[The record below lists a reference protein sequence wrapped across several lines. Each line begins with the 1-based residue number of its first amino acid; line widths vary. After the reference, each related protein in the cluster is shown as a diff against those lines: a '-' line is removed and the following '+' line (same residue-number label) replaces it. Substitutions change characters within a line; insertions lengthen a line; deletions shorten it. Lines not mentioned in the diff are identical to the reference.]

1 MAPVQLSLDDWK
13 RALLQAK
20 VHTMRGIDGW
30 TTTELRM
37 IPDGYVLPLLELFQ
51 AVAEAGQWPRQL
63 SVWLVILLR
72 KSDAA
77 VADWSSLRPISVASL
92 TYRIWSRMC
101 TAHLMRHARTLS
113 LPFVAPHL
121 SARSIW
127 GWLGERIASQ
137 YRQRGSMAGLVL
149 DVVKCFNVLPRVIL
163 MAIMT
168 RLGFDPTTLRTW
180 SHQLSGLER
189 TLYLESCVY
198 GSSTSSTGVPE
209 GDPLSV
215 VAMFCMSLAFAFY
228 VSEHSPLL
236 PLAFADSW
244 ETLALSSRELIQAFP
259 VVEQFLTLCRLPVSV
274 QKCWVWAITPRGR
287 KTLRA
292 ARFQDNPTPVK
303 LQAKELGVDI
313 SYCHRRAAR
322 CRNQR
327 IKKGIARLAR
337 LSSLPAPVWRKTRL
351 LLSSVYPCA
360 LHGAE
365 TALVPKTV
373 LQRLRSKASRALF
386 GNHKGASPWLSCL
399 LGSYRCV
406 DPQFVLLIN
415 RVALFRQMVKEL
427 PSQSSFLYAQ
437 LALQGRYRGPSA
449 RLVQVLS
456 SLGWHHVS
464 QGVFH
469 DSDGRSFHLCLTPIS
484 HVETLLLSSWT
495 QEVSQRV
502 AHRKYLTALQN
513 IDLGLSRCY
522 QHLPLSERKLVLH
535 QQSGAFFTG
544 EFLKHSAGCD
554 GLCRF
559 CQQEDT
565 RLHRLLH
572 CPKVDLW
579 RQSFPLL
586 ESNRDVIPDFTWAH
600 GLWEEP
606 PLWRTWQAHLDSLV
620 LPEIDRAHCAEP
632 VYLYSD
638 GACLRPRCKH
648 ASLAAAAVI
657 RAQSD
662 GTYQVVWH
670 GRLPGSLQSP
680 FRAELLAGSIA
691 FASHRAAHLYSDC
704 LAFVKCAKRLL
715 LASQDGVRPVLPQR
729 HLDLWTFFWIS
740 LQGADSSQ
748 CSVTW
753 VPAHRDYRLQ
763 QGMARAHSW
772 FNGCVD
778 KVARE
783 ASRSAICPLFSGLA
797 SQVDLLRQAAVQ
809 LATFQAGV
817 AKLFANEDFTFSPR
831 SSTYSGNL
839 VPLAPLQLPSAFH
852 PDLSAVPCPTFARD
866 LASWLGTL
874 QWTASARDPSSD
886 VLWTDTSFL
895 ELFWAFVWST
905 GVLPPF
911 RHDGVWVLPQDD
923 PLLAF
928 VQPSFCV
935 LFRSW
940 KRQLDILVRLGFV
953 PCWTSVCPSVS
964 SAGHLGAAFA
974 CPGVIG
980 RAILP
985 HECLMS
991 LASALQCVRRL
1002 SALAL
1007 PVTVN

>member
-1 MAPVQLSLDDWK
+1 MAESSHTRKALPAVLSEYRASGFRLSLTDPVPD
-13 RALLQAK
+13 RFA
-20 VHTMRGIDGW
+20 VSDESGSYRGLSRGVAVASKFP
-30 TTTELRM
+30 LFSPRPKQ
-37 IPDGYVLPLLELFQ
+37 IPDLAWQ
-51 AVAEAGQWPRQL
+51 
-63 SVWLVILLR
+63 
-72 KSDAA
+72 
-77 VADWSSLRPISVASL
+77 
-92 TYRIWSRMC
+92 
-101 TAHLMRHARTLS
+101 
-113 LPFVAPHL
+113 
-121 SARSIW
+121 
-127 GWLGERIASQ
+127 SQ
-137 YRQRGSMAGLVL
+137 
-149 DVVKCFNVLPRVIL
+149 
-163 MAIMT
+163 
-168 RLGFDPTTLRTW
+168 
-180 SHQLSGLER
+180 
-189 TLYLESCVY
+189 
-198 GSSTSSTGVPE
+198 
-209 GDPLSV
+209 
-215 VAMFCMSLAFAFY
+215 
-228 VSEHSPLL
+228 
-236 PLAFADSW
+236 
-244 ETLALSSRELIQAFP
+244 
-259 VVEQFLTLCRLPVSV
+259 
-274 QKCWVWAITPRGR
+274 
-287 KTLRA
+287 
-292 ARFQDNPTPVK
+292 
-303 LQAKELGVDI
+303 
-313 SYCHRRAAR
+313 
-322 CRNQR
+322 
-327 IKKGIARLAR
+327 
-337 LSSLPAPVWRKTRL
+337 RL
-351 LLSSVYPCA
+351 LLSVVQMGQVPVHLVVVY
-360 LHGAE
+360 LHPNPAPGSFRHKLNSQLLDWAWSILSEISGPACLIGDFNSPWQSYDVAE
-365 TALVPKTV
+365 ALVAGGWV
-373 LQRLRSKASRALF
+373 DLHALWAER
-386 GNHKGASPWLSCL
+386 KGEIPQPTCKQATRHTFILSNPAFTPFVTNVW
-399 LGSYRCV
+399 V
-406 DPQFVLLIN
+406 DFEDSLDSHSVLLASVTCATCN
-415 RVALFRQMVKEL
+415 PMVWKWPLPQALDQCTFDPRLSWEAPSQEWLDRFRQMLQNKDVSQAFQTWSESTEQVLVKAASLNDE
-427 PSQSSFLYAQ
+427 PVGPTST
-437 LALQGRYRGPSA
+437 PSA
-449 RLVQVLS
+449 KGVGCTQV
-456 SLGWHHVS
+456 
-464 QGVFH
+464 
-469 DSDGRSFHLCLTPIS
+469 
-484 HVETLLLSSWT
+484 E
-495 QEVSQRV
+495 
-502 AHRKYLTALQN
+502 
-513 IDLGLSRCY
+513 
-522 QHLPLSERKLVLH
+522 
-535 QQSGAFFTG
+535 
-544 EFLKHSAGCD
+544 
-554 GLCRF
+554 
-559 CQQEDT
+559 
-565 RLHRLLH
+565 
-572 CPKVDLW
+572 LW

-606 PLWRTWQAHLDSLV
+606 PLLRTWQAHLDSLQ
-620 LPEIDRAHCAEP
+620 LPEVDRAPCVEP

-680 FRAELLAGSIA
+680 FWAELLAGSIA
-691 FASHRAAHLYSDC
+691 FASHRAVHLYSDC

-715 LASQDGVRPVLPQR
+715 LASQEGVRPVLPQR
-729 HLDLWTFFWIS
+729 HLDLWTYFWIS

-763 QGMARAHSW
+763 QGMARVHSW

-783 ASRSAICPLFSGLA
+783 GARSAICPLFSGLA

-831 SSTYSGNL
+831 SSTFSSEL

-874 QWTASARDPSSD
+874 QWTASARDPASD
-886 VLWTDTSFL
+886 ILWTDTSFL

-911 RHDGVWVLPQDD
+911 RHDGIWVLPQDD

-964 SAGHLGAAFA
+964 SAGHLGASFA

-1002 SALAL
+1002 SALSL